1 MIPTQTHRSAYQVDE
16 PPQPVLFVEELEHGS
31 EGETDG
37 EEHGGVAAAGGVRAL
52 QEPQRVAHHLRQQ
65 RMRQHT
71 HLTHTQKTVRH
82 RRGLA
87 GISGSGQHLTLSI
100 ASWLYAR

>member
-1 MIPTQTHRSAYQVDE
+1 MFSFAATVTTQRSAYQVDE
-16 PPQPVLFVEELEHGS
+16 PPQPVLIVEELEHGS

-37 EEHGGVAAAGGVRAL
+37 EEHGGMAAAGGVRAL

-71 HLTHTQKTVRH
+71 HLRNQRNTAVRH
-82 RRGLA
+82 KR
-87 GISGSGQHLTLSI
+87 
-100 ASWLYAR
+100 AR